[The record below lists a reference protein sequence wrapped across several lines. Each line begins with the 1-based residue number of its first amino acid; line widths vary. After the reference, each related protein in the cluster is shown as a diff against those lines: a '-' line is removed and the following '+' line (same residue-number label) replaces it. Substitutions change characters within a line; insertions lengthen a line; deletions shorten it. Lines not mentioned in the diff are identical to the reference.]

1 MHKVTLDDGR
11 FIELPSAL
19 VREFPRVYEL
29 AVRYLQ
35 ASDEEDAVR
44 VVAEIAEA
52 WASSL
57 DPESLTL
64 DDAWAILLAKAG
76 PKAELLETLRSIM
89 AEAMRDFTAT
99 DQGREIIRGMM
110 EARTRDISGESA

>member
-1 MHKVTLDDGR
+1 MHKIALDDGR
-11 FIELPSAL
+11 SIELSSAL

-35 ASDEEDAVR
+35 ASNEEDAAR
-44 VVAEIAEA
+44 VVAEITEA

-76 PKAELLETLRSIM
+76 PKEDLLETLRGIM

-99 DQGREIIRGMM
+99 GQGREIIREMIG
-110 EARTRDISGESA
+110 ARTRDISGESA